1 LGEDK
6 EEVLLRIPHSLSL
19 ASSFPSTSTT
29 VSMEN
34 PAHATQIHKLKTPDN
49 KQKTHNK

>member
-1 LGEDK
+1 
-6 EEVLLRIPHSLSL
+6 
-19 ASSFPSTSTT
+19 
-29 VSMEN
+29 MEN